1 MLFFYRVLKHHI
13 SWFCRRKKN
22 RFKTPYFIDFS
33 SKRKRKCNEWN
44 NNDMFNLEF
53 FTDLLTNSKRDFHLM
68 FKKTYGILYER
79 NSDVFTD
86 FFKEL
91 ESYYENGN
99 VSLEEALNN
108 FFSHLYQRM
117 FTVLNSQYTFDNK

>member
-1 MLFFYRVLKHHI
+1 MTFDDQKSLAFFQIWQQSVPVFPPFA
-13 SWFCRRKKN
+13 SV
-22 RFKTPYFIDFS
+22 S
-33 SKRKRKCNEWN
+33 
-44 NNDMFNLEF
+44 EF
-53 FTDLLTNSKRDFHLM
+53 FTELLAHSKRDFHFM

-86 FFKEL
+86 FFKDL

-99 VSLEEALNN
+99 VDLEEALRK

-117 FTVLNSQYTFDNK
+117 FTVLNSQYSFDSK